1 MINQERNFPPADLE
15 WMGWPTDM
23 RQRALEVIA
32 TTRCEWVSRGAADEP
47 VADRARFAHPTF
59 SLALD
64 ATSSSAA
71 RARGIRA
78 RSRRRA
84 SWQFAT

>member
-1 MINQERNFPPADLE
+1 MINQNREFPPADRE
-15 WMGWPTDM
+15 WMGWPSDI

-32 TTRCEWVSRGAADEP
+32 TTRNEWASQAVVAEP
-47 VADRARFAHPTF
+47 VADRARFVHRLF
-59 SLALD
+59 GLALD
-64 ATSSSAA
+64 ARSSSVA

-84 SWQFAT
+84 SSQFAT

>member
-1 MINQERNFPPADLE
+1 MINQFSAFPPADLE
-15 WMGWPTDM
+15 WMAWPTDM

-32 TTRCEWVSRGAADEP
+32 TTRNEWVSQGVVAEP
-47 VADRARFAHPTF
+47 VADRARFVRRLF
-59 SLALD
+59 GLELD
-64 ATSSSAA
+64 ARSSSAA

-84 SWQFAT
+84 SSQFAT